1 MSIHTIHSL
10 PKNNRIAKWFIAICF
25 ALLSTVPIYRNF
37 YYSNGL
43 LTYERHRA
51 VIEGRSEF
59 YNPWQYR
66 VLCPYTIEALLW
78 VYNHTV
84 DKIYP
89 IEEKIHV
96 NIESNTGTTNET
108 DQFVKLMQTPGAM
121 KYMIIFIL
129 FRFVEHLIIFFLAWK
144 LWSKFV
150 KNKWLIFFGINFL
163 ALSLGNGVTVAD
175 LSFNTYMDII
185 LYLLTANIIVYNKNH
200 LLLIPITIL
209 GAFNRETSIM
219 IPALYFVSQMDLTQ
233 LSLKNF
239 SFKPVK
245 FPAGKTWLIT
255 ILLYVIFFTI
265 FVSLRIHYGYRPQ
278 QVWKVPAGLQ
288 MLKLNLASSTAVKA
302 YMELIATFAVIPL
315 IILYKFRSFPY
326 LLKKWFLFLVP
337 VWFLIHFIS
346 VVAYQTRLFMVP
358 FILIMLPML
367 LWLIE
372 KETARLYSGN
382 PKEQPQSQS
391 TH

>member
-1 MSIHTIHSL
+1 MFTPTTPSL
-10 PKNNRIAKWFIAICF
+10 HKNNRIAKWFVAICF

-66 VLCPYTIEALLW
+66 VLCPYAIEGLLW
-78 VYNHTV
+78 IYDRTA
-84 DKIYP
+84 DKIFP
-89 IEEKIHV
+89 IEEKLHL

-129 FRFVEHLIIFFLAWK
+129 FRFAEHLLIFFLAWK
-144 LWSKFV
+144 LWSRFV

-200 LLLIPITIL
+200 LLLIPVTIL

-219 IPALYFVSQMDLTQ
+219 IPALYFISQMDFTQ
-233 LSLKNF
+233 LDLKRF
-239 SFKPVK
+239 SFKTIK
-245 FPAGKTWLIT
+245 FPPGKTWLVT
-255 ILLYVIFFTI
+255 VLLYIFFFTI
-265 FVSLRIHYGYRPQ
+265 FISLRVHFGYRPQ

-288 MLKLNLASSTAVKA
+288 MLKLNLASATAVKA

-315 IILYKFRSFPY
+315 IILYKFKSFPY

-337 VWFLIHFIS
+337 VWFLIHFVS

-367 LWLIE
+367 LWLVE
-372 KETARLYSGN
+372 NETARFYTDQT
-382 PKEQPQSQS
+382 KEPIQP

>member
-1 MSIHTIHSL
+1 MSTPITHSL
-10 PKNNRIAKWFIAICF
+10 HKNNRIAKWFIAICF
-25 ALLSTVPIYRNF
+25 ALLATVPIYRNF

-66 VLCPYTIEALLW
+66 VLCPYAIEGILW

-84 DKIYP
+84 DKLFP
-89 IEEKIHV
+89 IEQKV
-96 NIESNTGTTNET
+96 NIKIESNTGTTNET

-121 KYMIIFIL
+121 KYMIIFVL
-129 FRFVEHLIIFFLAWK
+129 FRFAEHLLIFFLAWK
-144 LWSKFV
+144 LWSRFV
-150 KNKWLIFFGINFL
+150 KNKWLIFFAINFL

-185 LYLLTANIIVYNKNH
+185 LYLLTANIIVSNKNQ
-200 LLLIPITIL
+200 LWLIPITVL

-219 IPALYFVSQMDLTQ
+219 IPALYFISQMNFSKLH
-233 LSLKNF
+233 LKQF
-239 SFKPVK
+239 SFKQIK
-245 FPAGKTWLIT
+245 FPAGKIWLVT
-255 ILLYVIFFTI
+255 VLLYVIFFTI
-265 FVSLRIHYGYRPQ
+265 FISLRVHYGYRPQ
-278 QVWKVPAGLQ
+278 QVWKVPAGIQ
-288 MLKLNLASSTAVKA
+288 MLKLNLMSATAVKA
-302 YMELIATFAVIPL
+302 YMELLATFAIIPL
-315 IILYKFRSFPY
+315 IVLFKFKSFPY

-337 VWFLIHFIS
+337 VWFLIHFVS

-358 FILIMLPML
+358 FVLVMLPMI

-372 KETARLYSGN
+372 NEAKRLYGSKAIVN
-382 PKEQPQSQS
+382 ESQS

>member
-84 DKIYP
+84 DKVYP
-89 IEEKIHV
+89 IEEKLHV

-239 SFKPVK
+239 SFRSIK
-245 FPAGKTWLIT
+245 FPAGRTWLIT
-255 ILLYVIFFTI
+255 VLLYVIFFTI

-288 MLKLNLASSTAVKA
+288 MLKLNLASATAVKA

-372 KETARLYSGN
+372 KETARLYSSN
-382 PKEQPQSQS
+382 NKEQPQSQS

>member
-1 MSIHTIHSL
+1 MFIPTTPSL
-10 PKNNRIAKWFIAICF
+10 HKNNRIAKWFVAICF

-66 VLCPYTIEALLW
+66 VLCPYAIEGLLW
-78 VYNHTV
+78 IYDRTV
-84 DKIYP
+84 DKVFP
-89 IEEKIHV
+89 IEEKLHL

-129 FRFVEHLIIFFLAWK
+129 FRFAEHLLIFFLAWK
-144 LWSKFV
+144 LWCRFV

-163 ALSLGNGVTVAD
+163 ALSLGNAVTVAD

-200 LLLIPITIL
+200 LLLIPVTIL

-219 IPALYFVSQMDLTQ
+219 IPALYFISQMDLTQ
-233 LSLKNF
+233 LDLKRF
-239 SFKPVK
+239 SFKTIK
-245 FPAGKTWLIT
+245 FPPGNTWLVT
-255 ILLYVIFFTI
+255 VLLYIFFFTI
-265 FVSLRIHYGYRPQ
+265 FISLRVHFGYRPQ

-288 MLKLNLASSTAVKA
+288 MLKLNLVSATAVKA

-315 IILYKFRSFPY
+315 IILYKFKSFPY

-337 VWFLIHFIS
+337 VWFLIHFVS

-367 LWLIE
+367 LWLVE
-372 KETARLYSGN
+372 NETARFYTDQT
-382 PKEQPQSQS
+382 KEPIQP

>member
-1 MSIHTIHSL
+1 MSTPITHSL
-10 PKNNRIAKWFIAICF
+10 HKNNRIAKWFIAICF
-25 ALLSTVPIYRNF
+25 ALLATVPIYRNF

-51 VIEGRSEF
+51 VIERRSEF

-66 VLCPYTIEALLW
+66 VLCPYAIEGLLW

-84 DKIYP
+84 DKVFP
-89 IEEKIHV
+89 IEQKFNV
-96 NIESNTGTTNET
+96 KIESNTGTTNET
-108 DQFVKLMQTPGAM
+108 DQFVRLMQTPGAM

-129 FRFVEHLIIFFLAWK
+129 FRFAEHLLIFFLAWK

-175 LSFNTYMDII
+175 LSFNTYMDIS

-200 LLLIPITIL
+200 LLLIPITVL

-219 IPALYFVSQMDLTQ
+219 IPALYFISQMDLSK
-233 LSLKNF
+233 LDLRHF
-239 SFKPVK
+239 SFKQVK
-245 FPAGKTWLIT
+245 FPAGGIWLVT

-265 FVSLRIHYGYRPQ
+265 FVSLRVHFGYQPQ
-278 QVWKVPAGLQ
+278 QVWKVPAGLP
-288 MLKLNLASSTAVKA
+288 MLKLNLASATAVKA
-302 YMELIATFAVIPL
+302 YMELLATFAIVPL
-315 IILYKFRSFPY
+315 IVLYKFKSFPY

-337 VWFLIHFIS
+337 VWFLIHFVS

-358 FILIMLPML
+358 FILVMLPML

-372 KETARLYSGN
+372 NEAKKLYGNTAVPN
-382 PKEQPQSQS
+382 EPQS